1 MWQLRWTLL
10 IIGVI
15 FIVGLAWW
23 ERRRPRQARGAPEQS
38 AAREPAGEVPP
49 RPVRDPPLT
58 LPEIHA
64 REPLG
69 ARGLPVVEPLRA
81 VPVVEEVPAVTE
93 ESAAEE
99 IAAADADAGVTGR
112 TAAEDEALVE
122 RQEVATAWDAEPTLE
137 TNPAREVAPAAEE
150 SLEDAQDM
158 RTLSDAPGE
167 EPPMT
172 AAAPRADATPELAT
186 SARRT
191 APTSRALPRERLPEL
206 PAAEPPVVDWPSDE
220 ERRVLAVRLVAPMSE
235 RFAGRSLRQALAAEG
250 FMLGQFAIFHKPDD
264 ERRAVLSA
272 ASLTRP
278 GTFDMETMDSQHYG
292 GLSLF
297 AVLPGPKS
305 PPQVFD
311 ELVFAARNLNER
323 LHGVLQDEQGTPL
336 TPARIAQLREQLRA
350 AS

>member
-1 MWQLRWTLL
+1 MVWQLRWTLL
-10 IIGVI
+10 IIGVV
-15 FIVGLAWW
+15 FIVALAWW
-23 ERRRPRQARGAPEQS
+23 ERRRPRQARGAREQ
-38 AAREPAGEVPP
+38 ATAREPAGEAAP
-49 RPVRDPPLT
+49 RLVRDPPLT
-58 LPEIHA
+58 LPEMHA
-64 REPLG
+64 RERID

-81 VPVVEEVPAVTE
+81 VPVVEEPTAAAE
-93 ESAAEE
+93 ERAAEE
-99 IAAADADAGVTGR
+99 IAAADADEGVTGR
-112 TAAEDEALVE
+112 TAAENEALVE
-122 RQEVATAWDAEPTLE
+122 RQELAEAWEAAPMLDN
-137 TNPAREVAPAAEE
+137 NPAREVAPAADEA
-150 SLEDAQDM
+150 LEDAGD
-158 RTLSDAPGE
+158 TDIASDASGEEPPGE
-167 EPPMT
+167 EPHTT
-172 AAAPRADATPELAT
+172 AA

-191 APTSRALPRERLPEL
+191 APTARALPRERLPEL
-206 PAAEPPVVDWPSDE
+206 PATEPPVVDWPADE
-220 ERRVLAVRLVAPMSE
+220 ERRILAVRLVAPMTE

-264 ERRAVLSA
+264 ERRAMLSA

-297 AVLPGPKS
+297 AVLPGPRS

-323 LHGVLQDEQGTPL
+323 LHGVLQDEHGTPL